1 MINRELHKESRADI
15 LNEGLL
21 WGAPRTSDAAFLMS
35 MRSRLNSQASGLW
48 VSSRNILALVG
59 AAAVLLVGV
68 WVPGQNNGHRIGND
82 VSDATLNNAVDEFV
96 GDEVD
101 PLELAD
107 YLGIQ
112 TDKALVADV
121 ASEQTSESDSDQ
133 PVAVPDVSTDE
144 ILELNEQDFDL
155 VIAEIQETEFF

>member
-1 MINRELHKESRADI
+1 MINHDSHTESRADL

-35 MRSRLNSQASGLW
+35 MRSRLNRQVSGLW
-48 VSSRNILALVG
+48 LSVRNTLALAG

-68 WVPGQNNGHRIGND
+68 WVPGQNSGQRVGEEMTTT
-82 VSDATLNNAVDEFV
+82 TLNITIDEFV
-96 GDEVD
+96 VDDAD

-107 YLGIQ
+107 YLGVQ
-112 TDKALVADV
+112 ADEAEV
-121 ASEQTSESDSDQ
+121 TNESAEQATGSDQ
-133 PVAVPDVSTDE
+133 AVAVPDISTDE
-144 ILELNEQDFDL
+144 ILELSEQDFDL